1 MANNNRFL
9 EYQFQSLRKRN
20 LLRKVNFLILVWG
33 GLFFSSCSKNLLEE
47 RPPHL
52 ISTETLYTS
61 AAGFEAGLNGLYSLV
76 RKEREG
82 LNGGTALICNMMM
95 NGTDNMVTNHTVSGF
110 SQICETWGN
119 ANSPANTFY
128 EGVFNWL
135 YQIINS
141 ANTIINQ
148 ANSRTDIQW
157 GEQNG
162 EATKNRIVAEAKAI
176 RAWAYRH
183 LTYGWGD
190 VPLNL
195 EESLGSTI
203 KTDWERTPVAQIR
216 TQMIADWKMA
226 ESIISIE
233 ASQPGRITKGAIQHF
248 LAETYLAIGKND
260 SALYY
265 ANQVVQQPAYRLI
278 TQRYGTASSTPGVA
292 FMDMFK
298 EGNSNREE
306 GNSEALWVFQ
316 YQLQTIGGGVN
327 PILRR
332 DHHSRYI
339 SIRVGSV
346 SPLQITADRG
356 GQGFGRM
363 SLTKFAI
370 DLYEP
375 SDHRGSGFAIR
386 KYFVLGNETTNA
398 PYPAD
403 RLPSG
408 FRFGDTIH
416 LNWRNDI
423 TATSRNRV
431 DWPFS
436 RKADWVDPQN
446 VVLSPAFND
455 QVYLRSAETWLIKAE
470 AEWKLNRLSDA
481 ATSINM
487 LRNRANA
494 SPIDP
499 AQVNLDLI
507 LDERSRELLLE
518 EHRRYTLL
526 RTGKWLERV
535 KLYNKNGG
543 QLAAARDTLFP
554 IPQSVIDANLTKPF
568 PQNPGFN

>member
-1 MANNNRFL
+1 MCVMKK
-9 EYQFQSLRKRN
+9 YDKSLKS
-20 LLRKVNFLILVWG
+20 LLILISLAT
-33 GLFFSSCSKNLLEE
+33 GLLSCDKTLLEE

-52 ISTETLYTS
+52 ITTETLYTS
-61 AAGFEAGLNGLYSLV
+61 LAGFESGLNGLYSLV

-82 LNGGTALICNMMM
+82 LDGGTSLICNMMM

-110 SQICETWGN
+110 SQISETWGN
-119 ANSPANTFY
+119 ANTPSSTFY

-135 YQIINS
+135 YQVVNTS
-141 ANTIINQ
+141 NTIINQ
-148 ANSRTDIQW
+148 ATDKKDIDW
-157 GEQNG
+157 GDGDKEQN
-162 EATKNRIVAEAKAI
+162 KNRVIAEARAI

-183 LTYGWGD
+183 LTYGWGA

-195 EESLGSTI
+195 EESLGSNI
-203 KTDWERTPVAQIR
+203 RTDWERTPVATVR
-216 TQMIADWKMA
+216 AQMIADWKMA
-226 ESIISIE
+226 EQHIGTEPSL
-233 ASQPGRITKGAIQHF
+233 AGRITKGAIRHY
-248 LAETYLAIGKND
+248 LAETYMVKQQYD

-265 ANQVVQQPAYRLI
+265 ANLVVNEPAYKLI
-278 TQRYGTASSTPGVA
+278 TARYGTEASKPGVA

-306 GNSEALWVFQ
+306 GNTEALWVFQ

-370 DLYEP
+370 DNYE
-375 SDHRGSGFAIR
+375 SNDDRGSGYAIR
-386 KYFVLGNETTNA
+386 KYFVLGDANTNA

-408 FRFGDTIH
+408 YKYGDTIH
-416 LNWRNDI
+416 LKWSADI
-423 TATSRNRV
+423 TTASRSRV

-436 RKADWVDPQN
+436 RKADWVDPEN
-446 VVLSPAFND
+446 VILSPGFND
-455 QVYLRSAETWLIKAE
+455 QIYLRSAETLLLKAE
-470 AEWKLNRLSDA
+470 AEWRLNRPHDA
-481 ATSINM
+481 ANTINI
-487 LRNRANA
+487 LRERAHARKIDA
-494 SPIDP
+494 SE
-499 AQVNLDLI
+499 VSLDFI
-507 LDERSRELLLE
+507 LDERSRELVLE

-535 KLYNKNGG
+535 KKYNKNGG
-543 QLAAARDTLFP
+543 QFVVERDLLFP
-554 IPQSVIDANLTKPF
+554 IPQSVIDANLTKEM
-568 PQNPGFN
+568 PQNPDYN

>member
-1 MANNNRFL
+1 MKK
-9 EYQFQSLRKRN
+9 YDKSLKS
-20 LLRKVNFLILVWG
+20 LLILISLAMG
-33 GLFFSSCSKNLLEE
+33 FLSCNKTLLEE

-52 ISTETLYTS
+52 ITTETLYTS
-61 AAGFEAGLNGLYSLV
+61 LAGFESGLNGLYSLV

-82 LNGGTALICNMMM
+82 LDGGTSLICNIMM

-110 SQICETWGN
+110 SQIAETWGN
-119 ANSPANTFY
+119 ANTPSSTFY

-135 YQIINS
+135 YQVVNAS
-141 ANTIINQ
+141 NTIINQ
-148 ANSRTDIQW
+148 ATDKKDIDW
-157 GEQNG
+157 GDGDQEQN
-162 EATKNRIVAEAKAI
+162 KHRVIAEARAI

-183 LTYGWGD
+183 LTYGWGA

-195 EESLGSTI
+195 EESLGSNI
-203 KTDWERTPVAQIR
+203 RTDWERTPVATVR
-216 TQMIADWKMA
+216 AQMIADWKMA
-226 ESIISIE
+226 EQHIGTEPSL
-233 ASQPGRITKGAIQHF
+233 AGRITKGAIQHY
-248 LAETYLAIGKND
+248 LAETYMVEQKYD

-265 ANQVVQQPAYRLI
+265 ANLVVNEPAYKLI
-278 TQRYGTASSTPGVA
+278 TARYGTEASKPGVA

-306 GNSEALWVFQ
+306 GNTEALWVFQ

-339 SIRVGSV
+339 SIRVGAV

-370 DLYEP
+370 DNYE
-375 SDHRGSGFAIR
+375 SNDDRGSGYAIR
-386 KYFVLGNETTNA
+386 KYFVLGDANTNA

-408 FRFGDTIH
+408 YKYGDTIH
-416 LNWRNDI
+416 LKWSADI
-423 TATSRNRV
+423 TTASRSRV

-436 RKADWVDPQN
+436 RKADWVDPEN
-446 VVLSPAFND
+446 VILSPGFND
-455 QVYLRSAETWLIKAE
+455 QIYLRSAETLLLKAE
-470 AEWKLNRLSDA
+470 AEWRLNRLQDA
-481 ATSINM
+481 ANTINI
-487 LRNRANA
+487 LRERAHARKIDA
-494 SPIDP
+494 SE
-499 AQVNLDLI
+499 VSLDFI
-507 LDERSRELLLE
+507 LDERSRELVLE

-535 KLYNKNGG
+535 KKYNKNGG
-543 QLAAARDTLFP
+543 QFVVERDLLFP
-554 IPQSVIDANLTKPF
+554 IPQSVIDANLTKEM
-568 PQNPGFN
+568 PQNPDYN